1 MVLRRCVT
9 LLISACVL
17 VLVMNVPSIEG
28 AAKKTAAKKGTT
40 KSNAPD
46 TTAGKEEVA
55 VIETNLG
62 RIVFKFFPK
71 EAPVTVKSF
80 EKLAK
85 SGFYDGCT
93 FHRVIPGFMI
103 QGGDP
108 NSKDEDRSNDGTG
121 GPGYTVK
128 AEFNWHKHMRGAVSM
143 ARSQDPNS
151 AGSQFF
157 IVQKDAPH
165 LDNQYTIFGDVIEG
179 MDVVDKIANVKRD
192 ARDNPIEKVVM
203 QKVYV
208 EWRPKK

>member
-1 MVLRRCVT
+1 MRRCVT
-9 LLISACVL
+9 VLIPACVL
-17 VLVMNVPSIEG
+17 VLALSVPSIEG
-28 AAKKTAAKKGTT
+28 AAKKTATKKATT
-40 KSNAPD
+40 KPAGAD

-55 VIETNLG
+55 VIETNMG

-71 EAPVTVKSF
+71 EAPLTVKSF
-80 EKLAK
+80 KTLARK
-85 SGFYDGCT
+85 GFYDGCT

-108 NSKDEDRSNDGTG
+108 YSKDEDRSNDGLG
-121 GPGYTVK
+121 GPGFTVK
-128 AEFNWHKHMRGAVSM
+128 AEFNWHKHVRGAVSM

-157 IVQKDAPH
+157 IVQKDALG
-165 LDNQYTIFGDVIEG
+165 LDNQYTVFGDVIEG

>member
-1 MVLRRCVT
+1 MRRCVT
-9 LLISACVL
+9 VLISACVL
-17 VLVMNVPSIEG
+17 VLVMSVPSIEG
-28 AAKKTAAKKGTT
+28 AAKKATTRKATT
-40 KSNAPD
+40 KPAGAD
-46 TTAGKEEVA
+46 TTTGKEEVA

-62 RIVFKFFPK
+62 RIVFKFFPR

-108 NSKDEDRSNDGTG
+108 NSKDEDRMNDGTG

-128 AEFNWHKHMRGAVSM
+128 AEFNWHKHARGAVSM
-143 ARSQDPNS
+143 ARSTDPNS

-165 LDNQYTIFGDVIEG
+165 LDNQYTIFGEVIEG
-179 MDVVDKIANVKRD
+179 LDVVDKIANVKRD
-192 ARDNPIEKVVM
+192 ARDNPLEKVVM

-208 EWRPKK
+208 EWRAKK